1 MKIPTYYAGHEG
13 VVKKGQVSGD
23 GSEIK
28 NNISNWYEAH
38 SKLREKQ
45 ENSKCVLLTS
55 IGLKHKASTERLQL
69 YMTIPLSLK
78 ATSV

>member
-23 GSEIK
+23 ESEIK

-45 ENSKCVLLTS
+45 ENSK
-55 IGLKHKASTERLQL
+55 
-69 YMTIPLSLK
+69 
-78 ATSV
+78 